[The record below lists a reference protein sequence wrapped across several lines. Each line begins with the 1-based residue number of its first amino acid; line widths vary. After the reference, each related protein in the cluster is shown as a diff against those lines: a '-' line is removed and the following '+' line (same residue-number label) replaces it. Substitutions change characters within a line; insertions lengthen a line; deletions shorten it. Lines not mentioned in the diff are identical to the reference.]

1 MNTRHQIAVYTFKG
15 SCKKNYYGLLSAKKR
30 EGLLITSNVLT
41 RVVLFSVKV
50 VERYVR
56 IGAVNNQPVPKPI
69 QQEYLNKMFLCLT

>member
-1 MNTRHQIAVYTFKG
+1 MNTRHPIAVYTFEG
-15 SCKKNYYGLLSAKKR
+15 SCKINYYGLLSATGKG
-30 EGLLITSNVLT
+30 GLLFTSNVLT

-56 IGAVNNQPVPKPI
+56 VGAVNNQPVPKPI

>member
-1 MNTRHQIAVYTFKG
+1 MNTRHPIAVYTFEG
-15 SCKKNYYGLLSAKKR
+15 SCKKTIMVCFQRQKR

-56 IGAVNNQPVPKPI
+56 VGAVNNQPVPKPI

>member
-1 MNTRHQIAVYTFKG
+1 MNTRHPIAVYTFEG
-15 SCKKNYYGLLSAKKR
+15 SCKKTIMVCYQRQKG

-56 IGAVNNQPVPKPI
+56 VGAVNNQPVPKPI
-69 QQEYLNKMFLCLT
+69 QQEYLNKMSLCLT